1 MVDIITVP
9 FGKNSSGM
17 VISDAEPEELVRE
30 HRYQNGNSTWKASAL
45 YCPRCSSIR
54 EKDTRNGGFKDK
66 WTVNKEDYN
75 FTLEYQKDE
84 SGIYTKCSKCG
95 HDVRA
100 HTPENDSYV
109 SIIVREDGDGPP
121 LPLLHLKEP
130 HYEQGFFIFDFAEYE
145 RIRSEGT
152 KQGGNVLPTAEID
165 GTRYVISW
173 NNYLTKMRAIPNVS
187 VVGIPKTYFT
197 SL

>member
-1 MVDIITVP
+1 MVDILTVP
-9 FGKNSSGM
+9 CGQAASGM
-17 VISDAEPEELVRE
+17 EIVETSEEELIRE
-30 HRYQNGNSTWKASAL
+30 HTYRNGNTTWKSSAL
-45 YCPRCSSIR
+45 FCPRCSKVR

-66 WTVNKEDYN
+66 WVINREDYN
-75 FTLEYQKDE
+75 FTLEYAEDD
-84 SGIYTKCSKCG
+84 SGLYAKCSKCG

-100 HTPENDSYV
+100 HTPEMDSYV

-130 HYEQGFFIFDFAEYE
+130 HYEQGFFIFDFKEYE
-145 RIRSEGT
+145 RVRSEGT

>member
-9 FGKNSSGM
+9 FGMKVSGM
-17 VISDAEPEELVRE
+17 EITDGDTDELVRE
-30 HRYQNGNSTWKASAL
+30 HTYRNGNTTWKSSAL
-45 YCPRCSSIR
+45 FCPRCSKVR

-66 WTVNKEDYN
+66 WVVNREDYN
-75 FTLEYQKDE
+75 FTLEYQEDD
-84 SGIYTKCSKCG
+84 SGVYAKCSKCG

-100 HTPENDSYV
+100 HTPEMDSYV

-121 LPLLHLKEP
+121 LPLLYLKEP
-130 HYEQGFFIFDFAEYE
+130 HYEQGFFIFDFTEYE
-145 RIRSEGT
+145 RVRSEGT

>member
-9 FGKNSSGM
+9 FGMKSTGMTVSPMEKEEFVHEHTYRSGK
-17 VISDAEPEELVRE
+17 
-30 HRYQNGNSTWKASAL
+30 STWKSSSVF
-45 YCPRCSSIR
+45 CPRCSKIR

-66 WTVNKEDYN
+66 WNVNREDYS
-75 FTLEYQKDE
+75 FTLEYEEDE
-84 SGIYTKCSKCG
+84 SGTYAKCSKCG

-100 HTPENDSYV
+100 HTPEMDSYV

-130 HYEQGFFIFDFAEYE
+130 HYEQGFFIFDFKEYE
-145 RIRSEGT
+145 RVRSEGT
-152 KQGGNVLPTAEID
+152 KSGGNVLPTAEIENV
-165 GTRYVISW
+165 RYVISW
-173 NNYLTKMRAIPNVS
+173 DNYLTKVKAIPNVS
-187 VVGIPKTYFT
+187 VVGIPKTYFQ

>member
-1 MVDIITVP
+1 MVDIVTVP
-9 FGKNSSGM
+9 FGMKVSGM
-17 VISDAEPEELVRE
+17 EVTDGDTEELLRE
-30 HRYQNGNSTWKASAL
+30 HTYRNGNTTWKSSAL
-45 YCPRCSSIR
+45 FCPRCSKVR

-66 WTVNKEDYN
+66 WVVNREDYN
-75 FTLEYQKDE
+75 FTLEYQEDE
-84 SGIYTKCSKCG
+84 SGTYAKCAKCG

-100 HTPENDSYV
+100 HTPEMDSYV

-121 LPLLHLKEP
+121 LPLLHLQEP
-130 HYEQGFFIFDFAEYE
+130 HYEQGFFIFDFTEYE
-145 RIRSEGT
+145 RVRSEGT

>member
-1 MVDIITVP
+1 MVDFITVP

-17 VISDAEPEELVRE
+17 EIKDIDPEELVRE
-30 HRYQNGNSTWKASAL
+30 HRYQNGNSTWKSSAL
-45 YCPRCSSIR
+45 FCPRCSSIR

-66 WTVNKEDYN
+66 WTVNKEDYH
-75 FTLEYQKDE
+75 FTLEYQEDD

-100 HTPENDSYV
+100 HTPETDSYV
-109 SIIVREDGDGPP
+109 SIIVSEDGDGPP

-130 HYEQGFFIFDFAEYE
+130 HYEQGFFIFDFKEYE

-152 KQGGNVLPTAEID
+152 KQGGNVLPTAEIE

>member
-9 FGKNSSGM
+9 FGMKVSGM
-17 VISDAEPEELVRE
+17 EISDGDEEELLRE
-30 HRYQNGNSTWKASAL
+30 HEYRNGNTTWKSSAL
-45 YCPRCSSIR
+45 FCPRCSKIR

-66 WTVNKEDYN
+66 WTVNKEDYQ
-75 FTLEYQKDE
+75 FTLEYEKDE

-100 HTPENDSYV
+100 HTPETDSYV
-109 SIIVREDGDGPP
+109 SIIVNEDGDGPP
-121 LPLLHLKEP
+121 LPLLHLQEP
-130 HYEQGFFIFDFAEYE
+130 HYEQGFFIIDFKEYE

-165 GTRYVISW
+165 GTRYVITW
-173 NNYLTKMRAIPNVS
+173 NNYLTKMRAIPDVA

>member
-9 FGKNSSGM
+9 FGKKSSGM
-17 VISDAEPEELVRE
+17 EIFDSDTEELVRE
-30 HRYQNGNSTWKASAL
+30 YTYRNGNSTWKANAL
-45 YCPRCSSIR
+45 FCPNCSKVR

-66 WTVNKEDYN
+66 WTVNKEDYY
-75 FTLEYQKDE
+75 FTLEYGQDDT
-84 SGIYTKCSKCG
+84 GVFTKCSKCG

-100 HTPENDSYV
+100 HSAETDSYV

-121 LPLLHLKEP
+121 LPLIHLKEP
-130 HYEQGFFIFDFAEYE
+130 HFEQGFFIFDFAEYE
-145 RIRSEGT
+145 RVRSEGT
-152 KQGGNVLPTAEID
+152 KQGGNILPTAEID
-165 GTRYVISW
+165 GLRYVISW

>member
-17 VISDAEPEELVRE
+17 EVFDIEPEELVRE
-30 HRYQNGNSTWKASAL
+30 HQYRNGNSTWKSSAL
-45 YCPRCSSIR
+45 YCPHCSSIR

-121 LPLLHLKEP
+121 L
-130 HYEQGFFIFDFAEYE
+130 
-145 RIRSEGT
+145 T
-152 KQGGNVLPTAEID
+152 T
-165 GTRYVISW
+165 
-173 NNYLTKMRAIPNVS
+173 
-187 VVGIPKTYFT
+187 FT
-197 SL
+197 SQRTSL